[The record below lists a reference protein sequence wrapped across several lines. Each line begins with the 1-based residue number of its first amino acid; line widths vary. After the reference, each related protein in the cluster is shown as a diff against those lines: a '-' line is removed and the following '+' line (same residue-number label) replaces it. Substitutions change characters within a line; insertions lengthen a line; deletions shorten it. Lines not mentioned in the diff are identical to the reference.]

1 MLRRMEDDVETSILS
16 KEETIIEV
24 NVTSMQKRYYRVIL
38 EKNLEFLTKED
49 KYNAQFDQ
57 RNDGA

>member
-16 KEETIIEV
+16 KEETIIEAEL
-24 NVTSMQKRYYRVIL
+24 TSIQKRYYRAIL

-49 KYNAQFDQ
+49 KYKAQFDQ
-57 RNDGA
+57 CNDGA